1 MSDSMGIS
9 LSALDVYSRNLDV
22 IADNIAN
29 LNTDGFKRQQGTPV
43 EAWPAGVE
51 LAIRR
56 DTSPGAPIVGSDGQ
70 PVRESSN
77 VSVADEMVGL
87 ITNQQ
92 AYDANLKALKT
103 AFEMSGRIV
112 DLLE

>member
-9 LSALDVYSRNLDV
+9 LSALDVYSKNLDV
-22 IADNIAN
+22 IANNIAN
-29 LNTDGFKRQQGTPV
+29 VNTDGFKRQKTTSV
-43 EAWPAGVE
+43 ESRPAGVE
-51 LAIRR
+51 LTIRR
-56 DTSPGAPIVGSDGQ
+56 DTSPGGPIAGNDGQ
-70 PVRESSN
+70 PARESSN

>member
-1 MSDSMGIS
+1 MPDSMGIS
-9 LSALDVYSRNLDV
+9 LSALDVYSKNLDV
-22 IADNIAN
+22 IANNIAN
-29 LNTDGFKRQQGTPV
+29 VNTDGFKRQEGTPV
-43 EAWPAGVE
+43 EVRPAGVE
-51 LAIRR
+51 LAVRR
-56 DTSPGAPIVGSDGQ
+56 DTSPGGPIVGNDGQ
-70 PVRESSN
+70 PTRESSN

-92 AYDANLKALKT
+92 AYDANMKALKT

>member
-9 LSALDVYSRNLDV
+9 LSALDVYSKNLDV
-22 IADNIAN
+22 IANNIAN
-29 LNTDGFKRQQGTPV
+29 VNTDGFKRQEGTPV
-43 EAWPAGVE
+43 EARPAGVQ
-51 LAIRR
+51 LAVRR
-56 DTSPGAPIVGSDGQ
+56 DTSPGGPIGGTDSQ
-70 PVRESSN
+70 PARESSN

-87 ITNQQ
+87 ITNQN
-92 AYDANLKALKT
+92 AYDANMKALKT

>member
-9 LSALDVYSRNLDV
+9 LSALDVYSKSLDI
-22 IADNIAN
+22 IANNIAN
-29 LNTDGFKRQQGTPV
+29 ANTDGFRRQEATPV
-43 EAWPAGVE
+43 ESRPAGVG
-51 LAIRR
+51 LAVIRY
-56 DTSPGAPIVGSDGQ
+56 TSPGAPIVGNDGQ
-70 PVRESSN
+70 PGRESSN
-77 VSVADEMVGL
+77 VSLTDEMVGL